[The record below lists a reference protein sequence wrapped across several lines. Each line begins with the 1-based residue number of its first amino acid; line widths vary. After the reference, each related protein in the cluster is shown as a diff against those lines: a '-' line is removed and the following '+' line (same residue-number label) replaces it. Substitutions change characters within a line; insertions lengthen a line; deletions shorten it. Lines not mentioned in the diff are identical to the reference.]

1 MLITKGLMMLTLDEV
16 IIGIREQI
24 GLGDP
29 ILIDALYYL
38 KEYRQICEV
47 LNSKVYYNNCSVDY
61 QSWRN
66 NEDA

>member
-1 MLITKGLMMLTLDEV
+1 MNTLDEV

-38 KEYRQICEV
+38 KAYKEKGEEWLAEEKRMRAIIEACNKCQRG
-47 LNSKVYYNNCSVDY
+47 K
-61 QSWRN
+61 
-66 NEDA
+66 NENAR